1 VYCGFLPLNFSVG
14 EPSTQMTLNT
24 FHFAGHG
31 AANVTLGIPRLREIV
46 MTASHKP
53 KTPSMT
59 ITVKQGASQ
68 SDVDI
73 FCKRASRL
81 TLSQAIDTVTVKE
94 QLTVTGESRHTEF
107 TVHISFFPRGE
118 YQEEHDVEP
127 SEILASFATK
137 FPLLLKREMTIEMKK
152 LDADLKSQI
161 ADLGKGKKVSAKNME
176 AEDDDGEG
184 EGDPDA
190 EVDDEA
196 AGPERND
203 DESEAGDGDADD
215 AKRARQKKQ
224 QASYESD
231 EDEEDDEETGE
242 YKDDAIE
249 AAYVS
254 DDEAGGEGEG
264 ERREASELDEQV
276 AAVADLFEGNFPF
289 GKNFTFDESKCTFK
303 IEVKTHS
310 SFR

>member
-1 VYCGFLPLNFSVG
+1 
-14 EPSTQMTLNT
+14 MTLNT

-46 MTASHKP
+46 MTASQKP

-59 ITVKQGASQ
+59 IAVKKGASQ

-81 TLSQAIDTVTVKE
+81 TLSQVIDTVTVKE
-94 QLTVTGESRHTEF
+94 RLTVTGESRHTEF
-107 TVHISFFPRGE
+107 TVHISFFPRKE
-118 YQEEHDVEP
+118 YEEEHDVEP

-161 ADLGKGKKVSAKNME
+161 ADLGKGKKVSTRSGE
-176 AEDDDGEG
+176 AGDDD
-184 EGDPDA
+184 GDPDA
-190 EVDDEA
+190 DVDEDA
-196 AGPERND
+196 AGPGKD

-224 QASYESD
+224 HASYESD
-231 EDEEDDEETGE
+231 EDVEDDEEMGE
-242 YKDDAIE
+242 YDDDVIE
-249 AAYVS
+249 AAYAS
-254 DDEAGGEGEG
+254 SEEAGDDAHGKEKEP
-264 ERREASELDEQV
+264 SELEEQL
-276 AAVADLFEGNFPF
+276 ATVADLFEGNFPF
-289 GKNFTFDESKCTFK
+289 GKDFTFNESGCMFK
-303 IEVKTHS
+303 IEVS
-310 SFR
+310 SPFSSGTALLTAFAVQG